1 MIEDNKKDPVIEEEH
16 VSEGETFLQEI
27 AGEDKINKGVKPLK
41 EKVIVRKSGYLKDI
55 LGE

>member
-1 MIEDNKKDPVIEEEH
+1 MEDNKKDPVIEEEH
-16 VSEGETFLQEI
+16 VSVGETFLQEI